1 MTGVGWDER
10 AKRAELDS
18 PQNWPSISHDQ
29 GGTTSSVV
37 RLACAADRPA
47 AVRSLARAFWSDPF
61 LEYFYPN
68 EFARARRIEGF
79 FRILWGLSA
88 PLGHVAVTDG
98 CEAVAL
104 WRPPFRWRV
113 KWRTIAVNLP
123 HMLKVYGTATGR
135 VTRCLEAMEKHHPR
149 RPHWYL
155 ATVGTDPAHQGCGL
169 AGRLIRANLD
179 RCDAAGEP
187 AYLEAASE
195 SLVGFYGGM
204 GFQLLDEVNVPGG
217 PKFFPMWREPA

>member
-1 MTGVGWDER
+1 MTGVGSDER
-10 AKRAELDS
+10 SELGS
-18 PQNWPSISHDQ
+18 PRSWQSISQHRD
-29 GGTTSSVV
+29 GASPPVV
-37 RLACAADRPA
+37 RLACVADRPA
-47 AVRSLARAFWSDPF
+47 AVGCMARAFWSDPF

-68 EFARARRIEGF
+68 ENIRAQRIEGF
-79 FRILWGLSA
+79 FQILWRLSV

-104 WRPPFRWRV
+104 WRPPYRWRV
-113 KWRTIAVNLP
+113 KRRTIAANLP
-123 HMLKVYGTATGR
+123 HMLKVYGSATGR
-135 VTRCLEAMEKHHPR
+135 VIRCLEAMEKHHPR

-155 ATVGTDPAHQGCGL
+155 ATLGTDPAHQGRGL
-169 AGRLIRANLD
+169 AGRLIRYNLD

-204 GFQLLDEVNVPGG
+204 GFQLLEEVKVPGG
-217 PKFFPMWREPA
+217 PKFYPMWREPA